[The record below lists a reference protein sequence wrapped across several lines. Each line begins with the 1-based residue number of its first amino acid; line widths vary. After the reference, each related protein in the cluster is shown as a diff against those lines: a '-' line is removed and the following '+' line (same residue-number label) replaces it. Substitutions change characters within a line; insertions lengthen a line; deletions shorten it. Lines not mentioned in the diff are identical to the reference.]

1 MPQQTIAIT
10 VGDPAGIGPEIA
22 LKAARALARRLEAA
36 GVRLLLIGSP
46 KVLADTAAAL
56 GLPLPPVTGKEAL
69 ATAPTTAILPT
80 AELQGPVVTGQV
92 TEEAGRQAYDA
103 VHRAVDLALAG
114 EIAAIVTAPL
124 NKEALN
130 LAGYHYAGH
139 TEMLADL
146 TGVRDSVMMLAHGG
160 FRVSHVSTHVALEDV
175 PKRAT
180 PERMGRVIDLTHA
193 TLQKLGVA
201 APRIAVAALNP
212 HCGEGGIFGRHDI
225 DVTEPLV
232 AGYRARGVD
241 VTGPLP
247 GDTIFVKLK
256 AGQFDAVIAMYHDQG
271 HIPVKLLGFGVNP
284 ETGAWES
291 LSGVNVTLGLPIIR
305 TSVDHG
311 TAFDIAG
318 QGVAQESSLIEAV
331 DFALRLAA
339 AGEPADAAA

>member
-1 MPQQTIAIT
+1 MPQQAIAIT
-10 VGDPAGIGPEIA
+10 VGDPAGIGPEIS
-22 LKAARALARRLEAA
+22 LKAARTLGPRLSAD
-36 GVRLLLIGSP
+36 GGRLLLIGSP
-46 KVLADTAAAL
+46 QVLADTATAL
-56 GLPLPPVTGKEAL
+56 DLPLPPVTSRERL
-69 ATAPTTAILPT
+69 AAAPATAILPT
-80 AELQGPVVTGQV
+80 VEMAGPVRTGQV
-92 TEEAGRQAYDA
+92 TGEAGRQAFDA
-103 VHRAVDLALAG
+103 VRRAVDLALAG
-114 EIAAIVTAPL
+114 DIAAIVTAPL

-130 LAGYHYAGH
+130 LAGHAYAGH

-146 TGVRDSVMMLAHGG
+146 TGVRDSVMMLAHDG

-180 PERMGRVIDLTHA
+180 PERLSRVIDLTHA
-193 TLQKLGVA
+193 ALRRLGIA
-201 APRIAVAALNP
+201 DPHIAVAALNP

-232 AGYRARGVD
+232 RAYQQRGLR

-256 AGQFDAVIAMYHDQG
+256 AGQFDAVVAMYHDQG
-271 HIPVKLLGFGVNP
+271 HIPVKLLGFGVNAK
-284 ETGAWES
+284 TGTWDS

-318 QGVAQESSLIEAV
+318 KGIAQDSSLVEAV
-331 DFALRLAA
+331 EFALRLGAA
-339 AGEPADAAA
+339 ADAAAA